1 MAKTGK
7 INKQLQREQIVA
19 KYAQR
24 RAQCKRDSVNPH
36 LTADERAEAMRRLH
50 AIPRD
55 ASRPGCA
62 IATAS
67 TADREPSTV
76 NSDCPVST

>member
-1 MAKTGK
+1 MAKTSK

-36 LTADERAEAMRRLH
+36 LTADERAEAMRRLLSLIH
-50 AIPRD
+50 I
-55 ASRPGCA
+55 
-62 IATAS
+62 
-67 TADREPSTV
+67 
-76 NSDCPVST
+76 

>member
-1 MAKTGK
+1 MAKTSK

-36 LTADERAEAMRRLH
+36 LTADERADCMRSP
-50 AIPRD
+50 ATP
-55 ASRPGCA
+55 ARPGCA
-62 IATAS
+62 TATAS
-67 TADREPSTV
+67 TADRAPSTV

>member
-1 MAKTGK
+1 MAKTSK

-36 LTADERAEAMRRLH
+36 LTADERTVTARSSIRRNGIH
-50 AIPRD
+50 IVKMTPFQ
-55 ASRPGCA
+55 PGR
-62 IATAS
+62 IG
-67 TADREPSTV
+67 
-76 NSDCPVST
+76 

>member
-1 MAKTGK
+1 MAKTSK

-50 AIPRD
+50 AIPPRRQPD
-55 ASRPGCA
+55 QAAQPRQHRRP
-62 IATAS
+62 TA
-67 TADREPSTV
+67 RLQP
-76 NSDCPVST
+76 

>member
-1 MAKTGK
+1 MAKTSK

-50 AIPRD
+50 AIPADPGPTRSATRE
-55 ASRPGCA
+55 ASAGGRRP
-62 IATAS
+62 
-67 TADREPSTV
+67 
-76 NSDCPVST
+76 

>member
-1 MAKTGK
+1 MAKTSK

-36 LTADERAEAMRRLH
+36 LTADERAEAMRLSLIH
-50 AIPRD
+50 I
-55 ASRPGCA
+55 
-62 IATAS
+62 
-67 TADREPSTV
+67 
-76 NSDCPVST
+76 

>member
-1 MAKTGK
+1 MAKTSK

-36 LTADERAEAMRRLH
+36 LTADERAEQCADCMRSP
-50 AIPRD
+50 ATP
-55 ASRPGCA
+55 ARPGCA
-62 IATAS
+62 TATAS
-67 TADREPSTV
+67 TADRAPSTV